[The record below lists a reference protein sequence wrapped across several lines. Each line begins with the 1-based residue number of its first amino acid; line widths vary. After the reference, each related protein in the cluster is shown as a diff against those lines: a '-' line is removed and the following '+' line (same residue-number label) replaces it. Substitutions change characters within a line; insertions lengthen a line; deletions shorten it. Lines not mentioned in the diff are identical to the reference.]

1 MTSRLYQ
8 LVTRTIAAL
17 PRGPEGLVW
26 CLALVASLGIVAVLP
41 FLPLFAQSHGAD
53 MHFIGLMVGA
63 YMAANLVF
71 LYPAG
76 WLSDHF
82 GRRWMMAAG
91 LVGFALASAG
101 FLVFKDP
108 KAFIVLRALE
118 GIAGACFMP
127 AALAYV
133 ADRAPLAERGNR
145 VAQLT
150 VAENLGLLLGPAVG
164 GALAVGFGLA
174 SPFVFLAV
182 VCALG
187 GLLVARLP
195 RGERPPVPVET
206 AESGPLVKETWKDV
220 HLGRLSGIL
229 ARSLAIGFSIG
240 LYEAVWSIFMKDLGA
255 SPVEISWS
263 WTLFA
268 LPAIV
273 LAPLA
278 AGVLRRSGPAAP
290 AVLGA
295 LFSAV
300 VTVSYGLTHRVEV
313 LLLLCLIEGIGFAFS
328 YPAQS
333 LLMVQAAPATMRG
346 RVIGVV
352 SAVKTLGALVGAIA
366 CPLLY
371 AASPAWCFGVA
382 GLVLLFGASGLAFS
396 LMAFPEREG
405 VPAAPASIA

>member
-1 MTSRLYQ
+1 MSARLRQYFAQ
-8 LVTRTIAAL
+8 STATM

-53 MHFIGLMVGA
+53 PHFIGLMVGA
-63 YMAANLVF
+63 YMAANLVC

-76 WLSDHF
+76 WLSDRF
-82 GRRWMMAAG
+82 GRRSMMAVG

-101 FLVFKDP
+101 FLCFKDP
-108 KAFIVLRALE
+108 TAFIVLRALE
-118 GIAGACFMP
+118 GVAGACFMP

-133 ADRAPLAERGNR
+133 ADRAPVAMRGTR

-150 VAENLGLLLGPAVG
+150 VAENTGLLLGPAVG

-174 SPFVFLAV
+174 SPFVFLAI
-182 VCALG
+182 VCGLG
-187 GLLVARLP
+187 GLMVARLP
-195 RGERPPVPVET
+195 GGAPPIPPT
-206 AESGPLVKETWKDV
+206 DAEPAAPENWKDV
-220 HLGRLSGIL
+220 HMGRLAGLL
-229 ARSLAIGFSIG
+229 ARSLAIGFSLG
-240 LYEAVWSIFMKDLGA
+240 LYEAVWSIYLKDLGA
-255 SPVEISWS
+255 SHLDISWS

-268 LPAIV
+268 VPAVV

-278 AGVLRRSGPAAP
+278 GQVLRRSGPAAP

-313 LLLLCLIEGIGFAFS
+313 LLFLCLVEGIGFAFS
-328 YPAQS
+328 YPAQNM
-333 LLMVQAAPATMRG
+333 LMIKVAPATMRG

-352 SAVKTLGALVGAIA
+352 SAIKTLGALAGAIL
-366 CPLLY
+366 CPILY
-371 AASPAWCFGVA
+371 AMNPAWCFGVTA
-382 GLVLLFGASGLAFS
+382 LVLLVGAIGLAFS
-396 LMAFPEREG
+396 VIAYPDRDTEALPPR
-405 VPAAPASIA
+405 PAAAG